1 MISIPEINQISHL
14 TEVVDL
20 FRSVTERLYIIWRET
35 PKSEFIAFQPVKR
48 EDIFSAKLL
57 ETDKFNGNIKVYS
70 KPNKGKYLIRISN
83 L

>member
-20 FRSVTERLYIIWRET
+20 FRSVTERLCIIWRET
-35 PKSEFIAFQPVKR
+35 PKSEFIVFQPVKR